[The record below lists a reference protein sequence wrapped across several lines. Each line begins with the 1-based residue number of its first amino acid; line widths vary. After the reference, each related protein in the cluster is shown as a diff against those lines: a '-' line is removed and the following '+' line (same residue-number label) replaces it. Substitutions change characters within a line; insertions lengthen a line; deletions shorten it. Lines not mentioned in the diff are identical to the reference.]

1 MTSRINRRG
10 FLRVGT
16 LAAGSACAPGLS
28 LFAAQER
35 SRLFSSI
42 GMSGPLHRAS
52 FLKEQG
58 VEFLTVG
65 TDDLLCPDQT
75 EEKFLPRLEK
85 ALASPL
91 PVLACNVFLSPA
103 HLKCVG
109 PDANH
114 DRVLE
119 RAAVCFERL
128 KRVKAS
134 FMVFGSSGARRV
146 PKGWPRDEAVGQF
159 VDLLKRMAPLAAEQ
173 GVTVVVE
180 QLRSQECNFL
190 NRVRD
195 AASII
200 RAVGHPRV
208 RLLADFYHMAS
219 EGDTPEDLRS
229 AMEVIVHTEIAEKAE
244 RTYPGT
250 KGDDFRPY
258 FRVLGESGYRGAI
271 SIEGSGKESQVAAA
285 IREIARQAANG

>member
-1 MTSRINRRG
+1 
-10 FLRVGT
+10 
-16 LAAGSACAPGLS
+16 
-28 LFAAQER
+28 
-35 SRLFSSI
+35 
-42 GMSGPLHRAS
+42 MSGPLHRAS
-52 FLKEQG
+52 FIKEQG

-65 TDDLLCPDQT
+65 TDDLLCPDQPG
-75 EEKFLPRLEK
+75 EKFLQRLEK
-85 ALASPL
+85 ALAAPL
-91 PVLACNVFLSPA
+91 PVLACNVFISPA

-109 PDANH
+109 PDADH
-114 DRVLE
+114 GRVLE

-146 PKGWPRDEAVGQF
+146 PKDWPRDKAKAQF
-159 VDLLKRMAPLAAEQ
+159 IDLLKKMGPLAAER
-173 GVTVVVE
+173 GVIVVVE

-190 NRVRD
+190 NRVCD

-200 RAVGHPRV
+200 RAVNHPHV

-229 AMEVIVHTEIAEKAE
+229 AMDVIVHTEIAEKAE
-244 RTYPGT
+244 RTYPGI
-250 KGDDFRPY
+250 KGDDFHPY
-258 FRVLGESGYRGAI
+258 FRVLKEAGYRGAI
-271 SIEGSGKESQVAAA
+271 SIEGKGNESQVAAA